1 VRKEH
6 PALRAR
12 VLLAALA
19 SLADGC
25 SGYETARPK
34 PGLHVARVARTVQLH
49 ATSLIRVH
57 TGNDSV
63 VTTPEHPFARPSSGW
78 TRATDLATGDEL
90 VSASE
95 KSDVTIQS
103 LERLQVESTPVYNLS
118 VEPGRAY
125 FVGSSA
131 LLVHNTD
138 CRSRRRE
145 PLLVN
150 DMPEFTRHCGF
161 CSLAALV
168 DMSVAELTDTRDIPP
183 TNDGLSPSQFQ
194 RLLERAGAISPGTRA
209 TVWKQP
215 AGGNAATHP
224 AQALEQFIHDE
235 HSDTNTFAIVYA
247 RPDREELP
255 RGSGRFQ
262 TVMTMHAITA
272 VREDDGS
279 TIYIDFQAR
288 PPKTSRTLNPNIDT
302 LAVWRTTTDYK
313 YNRHMLNALRYGR
326 QVPII
331 L

>member
-1 VRKEH
+1 MTY

-12 VLLAALA
+12 ALLVALA
-19 SLADGC
+19 SLAGGC
-25 SGYETARPK
+25 SGHETPRAK
-34 PGLHVARVARTVQLH
+34 PGLRVARVAHTVQLE

-57 TGNDSV
+57 TGNDTV
-63 VTTPEHPFARPSSGW
+63 VTTPEHPFARPRAGW
-78 TRATDLATGDEL
+78 THAAKLTTGDAL

-95 KSDVTIQS
+95 RSDVTIQFV
-103 LERLQVESTPVYNLS
+103 ERLEVESTPVYNLN

-125 FVGSSA
+125 FVGSSG

-138 CRSRRRE
+138 CRPRRRE
-145 PLLVN
+145 PILVN
-150 DMPEFTRHCGF
+150 DMPEFTGHCAF

-183 TNDGLSPSQFQ
+183 NNDGVRPSQFQ
-194 RLLERAGAISPGTRA
+194 GLLERAGAISPGTRP

-215 AGGNAATHP
+215 AGGNAATNP
-224 AQALEQFIHDE
+224 AQELEQFIKDE
-235 HSDTNTFAIVYA
+235 HNDTNTFAIAYT
-247 RPDREELP
+247 RPGREEFP
-255 RGSGRFQ
+255 PGSGQYR
-262 TVMTMHAITA
+262 TTMTMHSITA
-272 VREDDGS
+272 VRLDDGS
-279 TIYIDFQAR
+279 TIYIDFQER

-326 QVPII
+326 QVPVI